1 MLGAGAVAGV
11 SWFGWMLLSAAALA
25 AWLVLQTLF
34 GWWGLVAG
42 FLVGGLFC
50 LGMAAA
56 GALRAAADPGR
67 RLARCAECGAA
78 VPAGAAICRRCR
90 GLAVAPGA
98 QSRPGSAPPA
108 ARAEPGARRGA
119 GDSSFA
125 GVMSRATAP
134 VAAQLSANYTWRNW
148 AGVLLIFAGLTGA
161 IGATVVGWPAVVAA
175 LGVGVGGGL
184 AVLRWMPGGD

>member
-1 MLGAGAVAGV
+1 
-11 SWFGWMLLSAAALA
+11 MLLSAGALA

-42 FLVGGLFC
+42 FVGGGLFC
-50 LGMAAA
+50 LGMAWA
-56 GALRAAADPGR
+56 GARRAAADPAW

-78 VPAGAAICRRCR
+78 VPAGAAVCRRCR

-98 QSRPGSAPPA
+98 WSPSGSGPTT
-108 ARAEPGARRGA
+108 ARAEPGAERGA
-119 GDSSFA
+119 GDGSLA
-125 GVMSRATAP
+125 GVWFRATAP
-134 VAAQLSANYTWRNW
+134 MAAQLSANYTWRNW
-148 AGVLLIFAGLTGA
+148 AGVLLICAGLTGA
-161 IGATVVGWPAVVAA
+161 IGATVVGWPAVAAA